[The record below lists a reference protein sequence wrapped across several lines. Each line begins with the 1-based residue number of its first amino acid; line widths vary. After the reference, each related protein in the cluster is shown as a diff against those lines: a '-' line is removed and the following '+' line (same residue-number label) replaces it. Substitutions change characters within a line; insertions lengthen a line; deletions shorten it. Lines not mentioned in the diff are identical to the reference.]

1 MAEALLNK
9 LVAVR
14 VRATSAGTEPVE
26 AIEPMVTQVMREVNI
41 DIRHQ
46 RPKKLTIE
54 MIEQAERVITM
65 GYSVEEVCPAT
76 FIETEDWALD
86 DPRGQPL
93 LKIREIRGQVQA
105 KVQELL
111 VEIS

>member
-9 LVAVR
+9 PAAVR
-14 VRATSAGTEPVE
+14 IRAASAGTEPAE
-26 AIEPMVTQVMREVNI
+26 AIEPMVAQVMREVNI

-65 GYSVEEVCPAT
+65 GYSVEEVCPVT

-93 LKIREIRGQVQA
+93 LKIREIREQIQA

-111 VEIS
+111 AEIS